1 MKRSSL
7 VAPDS
12 VDEDVRSVKCESV
25 TVVKVDFIEVE
36 DSTVF
41 FVVVVA
47 VIKSVEDGL
56 VNIVVEGSP
65 IVVVV
70 DNILV
75 DADVE
80 AVLNVVVIFDGKI
93 ILS

>member
-1 MKRSSL
+1 MSTSSL
-7 VAPDS
+7 VASDS

-36 DSTVF
+36 DSTVV

-47 VIKSVEDGL
+47 VIKSVEVGL
-56 VNIVVEGSP
+56 VSIGVEGSP

-80 AVLNVVVIFDGKI
+80 GVLNVVVIFDGKI

>member
-1 MKRSSL
+1 MNRSSL
-7 VAPDS
+7 VVLLSAVEVVKS
-12 VDEDVRSVKCESV
+12 VEGESV
-25 TVVKVDFIEVE
+25 TDVKVDFIEVE
-36 DSTVF
+36 DSTVV

-47 VIKSVEDGL
+47 VIKSVEVGL

-70 DNILV
+70 VNILV

>member
-1 MKRSSL
+1 MKGSSL

-36 DSTVF
+36 DSTVV

-47 VIKSVEDGL
+47 VIKSVEVGL
-56 VNIVVEGSP
+56 VSIGVEGSP

-80 AVLNVVVIFDGKI
+80 GVLNVVVIFDGKI